1 MIESDLDL
9 VYVGNEA
16 DMVMYEGSAKEVSE
30 ADFNAALKFG
40 HEAIQPAIAVQ
51 KDLAARVGKPK
62 RQITLNIVPEEIL
75 KEAKALAGDRI
86 VTALLTPGKMARE
99 GAVSAI
105 TEEIG
110 SARRRSPSSFSRTH
124 FTTSRRNPCAA

>member
-1 MIESDLDL
+1 MMESDLDL

-99 GAVSAI
+99 SAASVL
-105 TEEIG
+105 TEEI
-110 SARRRSPSSFSRTH
+110 S
-124 FTTSRRNPCAA
+124 